1 MNAIH
6 FKMTITVM
14 GVNVRPGEI
23 RI

>member
-14 GVNVRPGEI
+14 GVNVRSGEI